1 MQKEMKAQIGLKQC
15 LNYSH
20 TSGLPTST
28 LLKEVT
34 TILVDLTLLISLYTS
49 GDIDI

>member
-1 MQKEMKAQIGLKQC
+1 MKAQIGLKQY

-20 TSGLPTST
+20 TSGLPTSTGT

-49 GDIDI
+49 GDIDT